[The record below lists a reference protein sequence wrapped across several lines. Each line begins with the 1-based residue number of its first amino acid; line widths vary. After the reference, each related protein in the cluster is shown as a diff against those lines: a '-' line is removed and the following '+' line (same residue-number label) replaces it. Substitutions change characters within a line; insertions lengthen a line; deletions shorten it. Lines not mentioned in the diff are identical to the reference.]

1 MIIIVVLLVS
11 LRSRLP
17 VRLPGRP
24 GGPFWAG
31 PKTGLVGPTLAGAQ
45 NGSEMNTFNDTS
57 VDPKQDVMDFNDDN
71 KLVAKTRKRW

>member
-31 PKTGLVGPTLAGAQ
+31 PKTGLVGPTLAGAR
-45 NGSEMNTFNDTS
+45 NGSEMITFNKEIIKDLE
-57 VDPKQDVMDFNDDN
+57 
-71 KLVAKTRKRW
+71 LVRNREFRSLGPVGF

>member
-24 GGPFWAG
+24 GKTDRAG
-31 PKTGLVGPTLAGAQ
+31 PKIGLVGPTLAGAR
-45 NGSEMNTFNDTS
+45 NGSEMITFNKEIIKDLE
-57 VDPKQDVMDFNDDN
+57 
-71 KLVAKTRKRW
+71 LVRNREFRSLGPVGF